1 MAQMVLRV
9 LETGCLVGSVRIA
22 FSKCNLYARTGRR
35 RRYDCGRLMTASLS
49 GQVILVT
56 GSTRGIGRSTVEAAA
71 ALGATVAV
79 HGRDQAQVEAVCRDL
94 GSDGALPLAADLDD
108 PENAAA
114 LVDQVVE
121 RCGRIDG
128 LVNNA
133 GGGRPVA
140 FRGLDLDS
148 WRATQRVNLE
158 ASFAASSA
166 AYRVMRKAKGGSI
179 VNMASLAAHGPGGW
193 MGADYAASKA
203 GLVSLTRSLALDA
216 ARFGVRCN
224 AVSPGFI
231 ETDMTG
237 ELTDDQRQR
246 LRVPLGR
253 LGTPAEVAAVVMF
266 LLSPESSYVTGQVI
280 HVNGGLSMYG

>member
-1 MAQMVLRV
+1 
-9 LETGCLVGSVRIA
+9 
-22 FSKCNLYARTGRR
+22 
-35 RRYDCGRLMTASLS
+35 MTASLS

-94 GSDGALPLAADLDD
+94 GSDGALPLAADLDE
-108 PENAAA
+108 PGNAAA
-114 LVDQVVE
+114 LVHEVVE

-203 GLVSLTRSLALDA
+203 GLVSLTRSLALEA

>member
-1 MAQMVLRV
+1 
-9 LETGCLVGSVRIA
+9 
-22 FSKCNLYARTGRR
+22 
-35 RRYDCGRLMTASLS
+35 MTPSLS

-56 GSTRGIGRSTVEAAA
+56 GSTRGIGRATAEAAA

-79 HGRDQAQVEAVCRDL
+79 HGRELAQVEAVCGEM
-94 GSDGALPLAADLDD
+94 GSESVLPLAADFDD
-108 PENAAA
+108 AENAAS
-114 LVDQVVE
+114 LVDDVVE

-140 FRGLDLDS
+140 FRGLDLES

-158 ASFAASSA
+158 ATFAASRA
-166 AYRVMRKAKGGSI
+166 AYKVMRKARGGSI

-203 GLVSLTRSLALDA
+203 GMVSLTRSLALEA

-231 ETDMTG
+231 ETDMTT
-237 ELTDDQRQR
+237 ELSEDQRQR
-246 LRVPLGR
+246 LLVPLGR
-253 LGTPAEVAAVVMF
+253 LGTPAEVAACVTF
-266 LLSPESSYVTGQVI
+266 LLSPLSSYITGQVI

>member
-1 MAQMVLRV
+1 MTVFLPGT
-9 LETGCLVGSVRIA
+9 LEGLVV
-22 FSKCNLYARTGRR
+22 
-35 RRYDCGRLMTASLS
+35 
-49 GQVILVT
+49 LVT
-56 GSTRGIGRSTVEAAA
+56 GSTRGIGRATAEAAA

-79 HGRDQAQVEAVCRDL
+79 HGRDLAQVEAVC
-94 GSDGALPLAADLDD
+94 GEIGAENAFPVAADFDD

-114 LVDQVVE
+114 LVERVVE

-158 ASFAASSA
+158 ATFAATRA
-166 AYRVMRKAKGGSI
+166 AYKVMRKARSGSI

-203 GLVSLTRSLALDA
+203 GMVSLTRSLALEA

-231 ETDMTG
+231 ETDMTT
-237 ELTDDQRQR
+237 ELSEDQRQR
-246 LRVPLGR
+246 LPVPLGR
-253 LGTPAEVAAVVMF
+253 LGTPAEVAEAAVF
-266 LLSPESSYVTGQVI
+266 LLSPASSYVTGQVI

>member
-1 MAQMVLRV
+1 
-9 LETGCLVGSVRIA
+9 
-22 FSKCNLYARTGRR
+22 
-35 RRYDCGRLMTASLS
+35 MTPSLS

-56 GSTRGIGRSTVEAAA
+56 GSTRGIGRATAEAAA

-79 HGRDQAQVEAVCRDL
+79 HGRELAQVEAVCGEM
-94 GSDGALPLAADLDD
+94 GSESVLPLAADFDD
-108 PENAAA
+108 AENAAS
-114 LVDQVVE
+114 LVDDVVE

-140 FRGLDLDS
+140 FRGLDLES

-158 ASFAASSA
+158 ATFAASRA
-166 AYRVMRKAKGGSI
+166 AYKVMRKARSGSI

-203 GLVSLTRSLALDA
+203 GMVSLTRSLALEA

-231 ETDMTG
+231 ETDMTT
-237 ELTDDQRQR
+237 ELSEDQRQR
-246 LRVPLGR
+246 LPVPLGR
-253 LGTPAEVAAVVMF
+253 LGTPAEVAACVTF
-266 LLSPESSYVTGQVI
+266 LLSPLSSYITGQVI

>member
-1 MAQMVLRV
+1 
-9 LETGCLVGSVRIA
+9 
-22 FSKCNLYARTGRR
+22 
-35 RRYDCGRLMTASLS
+35 MTASLS

-56 GSTRGIGRSTVEAAA
+56 GSTRGIGRATAEAAA

-79 HGRDQAQVEAVCRDL
+79 HGRELAQVEAVCGEMGA
-94 GSDGALPLAADLDD
+94 GSFFPLAADLDD

-158 ASFAASSA
+158 SAFAASRA
-166 AYRVMRKAKGGSI
+166 AYRVMRRARCGSI

-203 GLVSLTRSLALDA
+203 GLVSLTRSLALEA
-216 ARFGVRCN
+216 ARFGIRCN

-253 LGTPAEVAAVVMF
+253 LGRPAEVAAVVMF
-266 LLSPESSYVTGQVI
+266 LLSPESSYVTGQAI

>member
-1 MAQMVLRV
+1 
-9 LETGCLVGSVRIA
+9 
-22 FSKCNLYARTGRR
+22 
-35 RRYDCGRLMTASLS
+35 MTASLS
-49 GQVILVT
+49 GTLEGLVVLVT
-56 GSTRGIGRSTVEAAA
+56 GSTRGIGRATAEAAVS
-71 ALGATVAV
+71 LGATVAV
-79 HGRDQAQVEAVCRDL
+79 HGRELARVEAACGEIGTD
-94 GSDGALPLAADLDD
+94 SAFPLAADFDD
-108 PENAAA
+108 PDNAAA

-121 RCGRIDG
+121 RHGRIDG

-140 FRGLDLDS
+140 LRGLDLES

-158 ASFAASSA
+158 AAFAASRA
-166 AYRVMRKAKGGSI
+166 AYKVMRKSGSGSI
-179 VNMASLAAHGPGGW
+179 VNIASLAAHGPGGW

-203 GLVSLTRSLALDA
+203 GMVSLTRSLALEA

-231 ETDMTG
+231 ETDMTL
-237 ELTDDQRQR
+237 ELTDDQRRR

-253 LGTPAEVAAVVMF
+253 LGTPADVAACVTF
-266 LLSPESSYVTGQVI
+266 LLSSESSYVTGQVL

>member
-1 MAQMVLRV
+1 MTGSLPGT
-9 LETGCLVGSVRIA
+9 LEGLVV
-22 FSKCNLYARTGRR
+22 
-35 RRYDCGRLMTASLS
+35 
-49 GQVILVT
+49 LVT
-56 GSTRGIGRSTVEAAA
+56 GSTRGIGRATAGAAA

-79 HGRDQAQVEAVCRDL
+79 HGREIAQVEAVC
-94 GSDGALPLAADLDD
+94 GEIEAENALPFAADFDD

-114 LVDQVVE
+114 LVERVVE

-158 ASFAASSA
+158 STFAASRA
-166 AYRVMRKAKGGSI
+166 AYQVMRKARSGSI

-203 GLVSLTRSLALDA
+203 GMVSLTRSLALEA

-231 ETDMTG
+231 ETDMTT
-237 ELTDDQRQR
+237 ELSEDQRQR
-246 LRVPLGR
+246 LPVPLGR
-253 LGTPAEVAAVVMF
+253 LGTPAEVAACVAF
-266 LLSPESSYVTGQVI
+266 LLSPASSYVTGQVI

>member
-1 MAQMVLRV
+1 
-9 LETGCLVGSVRIA
+9 
-22 FSKCNLYARTGRR
+22 
-35 RRYDCGRLMTASLS
+35 MTASLS
-49 GQVILVT
+49 GQVVLVT
-56 GSTRGIGRSTVEAAA
+56 GSTRGIGRATAEAAVE
-71 ALGATVAV
+71 LGATVAV
-79 HGRDQAQVEAVCRDL
+79 HGRELAKVEAVCREL
-94 GSDGALPLAADLDD
+94 GSDAAFPLAADLDE

-114 LVDQVVE
+114 LVEQVVD

-133 GGGRPVA
+133 GGGRAVA

-158 ASFAASSA
+158 ASFAAARA
-166 AYRVMRKAKGGSI
+166 AYRVMRKAKSGSI

-203 GLVSLTRSLALDA
+203 GLVSLTRSLALEA

-231 ETDMTG
+231 ETDMTV
-237 ELTDDQRQR
+237 ELTEDQRQR

-253 LGTPAEVAAVVMF
+253 LGTPAEVAAVVTF
-266 LLSPESSYVTGQVI
+266 LLSSESSYVTGQVL

>member
-1 MAQMVLRV
+1 
-9 LETGCLVGSVRIA
+9 
-22 FSKCNLYARTGRR
+22 
-35 RRYDCGRLMTASLS
+35 MTPSLS

-56 GSTRGIGRSTVEAAA
+56 GSTRGIGRAIAEAAA
-71 ALGATVAV
+71 GLGATVAV
-79 HGRDQAQVEAVCRDL
+79 HGRELAQVEAVCAEI
-94 GSDGALPLAADLDD
+94 GSENVLPLAADFDD
-108 PENAAA
+108 PANAAA
-114 LVDQVVE
+114 VVEQVVE
-121 RCGRIDG
+121 RCDRIDG

-140 FRGLDLDS
+140 FRGLDLDA

-158 ASFAASSA
+158 ATFAASRA
-166 AYRVMRKAKGGSI
+166 AYKVMRRAKGGSI

-203 GLVSLTRSLALDA
+203 GMVSLTRSLALEA

-231 ETDMTG
+231 ETDMTT
-237 ELTDDQRQR
+237 ELSDDQRQR

-253 LGTPAEVAAVVMF
+253 LGTPAEVAAVAVF
-266 LLSPESSYVTGQVI
+266 LLSSESSYVTGQVI

>member
-1 MAQMVLRV
+1 
-9 LETGCLVGSVRIA
+9 
-22 FSKCNLYARTGRR
+22 
-35 RRYDCGRLMTASLS
+35 MTVSLS
-49 GQVILVT
+49 GALEGLVVLVT
-56 GSTRGIGRSTVEAAA
+56 GSTRGIGRAAAEAAA

-79 HGRDQAQVEAVCRDL
+79 HGRELAQAEAVCGAIDAEN
-94 GSDGALPLAADLDD
+94 ALPFAADFDD
-108 PENAAA
+108 PENAAT
-114 LVDQVVE
+114 LVDGVVE

-140 FRGLDLDS
+140 FRGLDLES

-158 ASFAASSA
+158 AAFAGSRA
-166 AYRVMRKAKGGSI
+166 AYKVMRKARSGSI

-203 GLVSLTRSLALDA
+203 GMVSLTRSLALEA

-231 ETDMTG
+231 ETDMTT
-237 ELTDDQRQR
+237 ELSEDQRQR
-246 LRVPLGR
+246 LPVPLGR
-253 LGTPAEVAAVVMF
+253 LGTPAEVAACVTF
-266 LLSPESSYVTGQVI
+266 LLSPLSSYITGQVI

>member
-1 MAQMVLRV
+1 
-9 LETGCLVGSVRIA
+9 
-22 FSKCNLYARTGRR
+22 
-35 RRYDCGRLMTASLS
+35 MTASLS
-49 GQVILVT
+49 GQVVLVT
-56 GSTRGIGRSTVEAAA
+56 GSTRGIGRATAEAAA
-71 ALGATVAV
+71 GLGATVAV
-79 HGRDQAQVEAVCRDL
+79 HGRDLARVEAACGEI
-94 GSDGALPLAADLDD
+94 GSANVFPLAADFDD
-108 PENAAA
+108 PEKAAA
-114 LVDQVVE
+114 LVEQVVE
-121 RCGRIDG
+121 RRGRIDG

-140 FRGLDLDS
+140 FRGLDLAA

-158 ASFAASSA
+158 ATFAASRA
-166 AYRVMRKAKGGSI
+166 AYKVMRKAGGGSI

-203 GLVSLTRSLALDA
+203 GTVSLTRSLALEA

-231 ETDMTG
+231 ETDMTT
-237 ELTDDQRQR
+237 ELSDDQRQR

-253 LGTPAEVAAVVMF
+253 LGTPAEVAAAAVF
-266 LLSPESSYVTGQVI
+266 LLSPASSYITGQVI

>member
-1 MAQMVLRV
+1 
-9 LETGCLVGSVRIA
+9 
-22 FSKCNLYARTGRR
+22 
-35 RRYDCGRLMTASLS
+35 MTPSLS

-56 GSTRGIGRSTVEAAA
+56 GSTRGIGRATAEAAA

-79 HGRDQAQVEAVCRDL
+79 HGRELAQVEAVCGEM
-94 GSDGALPLAADLDD
+94 GSESVLPLAADFDD
-108 PENAAA
+108 AENAAS
-114 LVDQVVE
+114 LVDDVVE

-140 FRGLDLDS
+140 FRGLDLES

-158 ASFAASSA
+158 ATFAASRA
-166 AYRVMRKAKGGSI
+166 AYKVMRKARGGSI

-203 GLVSLTRSLALDA
+203 GMVSLTRSLALEA

-231 ETDMTG
+231 ETDMTT
-237 ELTDDQRQR
+237 ELSEDQRQR
-246 LRVPLGR
+246 LPVPLGR
-253 LGTPAEVAAVVMF
+253 LGTPAEVAACVTF
-266 LLSPESSYVTGQVI
+266 LLSPLSSYITGQVI